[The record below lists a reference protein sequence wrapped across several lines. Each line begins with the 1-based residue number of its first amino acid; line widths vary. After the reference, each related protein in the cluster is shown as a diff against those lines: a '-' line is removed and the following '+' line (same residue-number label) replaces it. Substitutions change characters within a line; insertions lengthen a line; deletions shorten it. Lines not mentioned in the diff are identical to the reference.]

1 MCTVTFIPVKN
12 KLFITSNRDEKI
24 LRKPALPPKAY
35 AVINATITYPKDADA
50 GGTWIAMHEN
60 GNAVVLLNGGF
71 KKHIPAPPYKKS
83 RGIILLEIIADSKPY
98 AAFHSVKLLNIEP
111 FTLVLLDDN
120 NLYECRWDGSSKH
133 AVHLDKSKAH
143 IWSSV
148 TLYNKAIIQKREQ
161 WFREW
166 LRRNPTP
173 SMQDILQVH
182 LFAGDGDNH
191 NDLRMN
197 RNNMMLT
204 VSATG
209 MEISN
214 EKATMHYLDLTA
226 DKLYRQ
232 ELHLSSSSSTV

>member
-1 MCTVTFIPVKN
+1 MCTVTFIPVKD
-12 KLFITSNRDEKI
+12 KFFITSNRDEKI

-35 AVINATITYPKDADA
+35 TFGIATIIYPKDADA

-71 KKHIPAPPYKKS
+71 EKHIPAPSYKKS
-83 RGIILLEIIADSKPY
+83 RGIVLLEVINAPSPLTR
-98 AAFHSVKLLNIEP
+98 FHEISLSNIEP

-120 NLYECRWDGSSKH
+120 NLYECRWDGDIKH
-133 AVHLDKSKAH
+133 AKELNNTKAH

-148 TLYNKAIIQKREQ
+148 TLYDKAIIQKREQ
-161 WFREW
+161 WFIEW
-166 LRRNPTP
+166 INTNPAP
-173 SMQDILQVH
+173 SMQDILHFH
-182 LFAGDGDNH
+182 LFAGDGDDH

-197 RNNMMLT
+197 RNNKMLT

-214 EKATMHYLDLTA
+214 EKAIMHYLDLNN
-226 DKLYRQ
+226 DKLYKQ
-232 ELHLSSSSSTV
+232 ELRFSSSLAV